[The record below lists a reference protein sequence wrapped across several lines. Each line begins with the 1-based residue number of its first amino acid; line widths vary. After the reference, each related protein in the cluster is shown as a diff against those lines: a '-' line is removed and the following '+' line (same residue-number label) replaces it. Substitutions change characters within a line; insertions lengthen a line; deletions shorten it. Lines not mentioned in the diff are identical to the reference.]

1 MTGIDWII
9 LTFYGGCVAMVVV
22 GMLASLWAPEVKI
35 ELNRSALNAQ
45 LAENGLES
53 VVGMNFKL
61 AEKYQLKDDLK
72 HLDVEIKN
80 TSNQDLYVDWDYSSF
95 VDASGRSQRLVRLT
109 PGMSFDL
116 LPPQVFSTIAPGK
129 TLKEKLTAES
139 TLKRDKETSVL
150 TGADPLI
157 EFSKFKSNPKQKS
170 TTTSFTF
177 ALRLALR
184 QVDDQSSFSGN
195 RFHVINCEFTAKKLP
210 RQSLF
215 SF

>member
-22 GMLASLWAPEVKI
+22 GMLASLWDPEVKI
-35 ELNRSALNAQ
+35 ELNRSDLNAQ
-45 LAENGLES
+45 LADNGLAS
-53 VVGMNFKL
+53 AVGINFKL
-61 AEKYQLKDDLK
+61 AEKYQLKDELK

-80 TSNQDLYVDWDYSSF
+80 TSNRDLYVDWDYSSF
-95 VDASGRSQRLVRLT
+95 VDAAGRSQRLVRLT

-139 TLKRDKETSVL
+139 TLKRDQDTSLL
-150 TGADPLI
+150 TGAAPLI
-157 EFSKFKSNPKQKS
+157 EFSKFKSTPKQKS
-170 TTTSFTF
+170 SPVSFTF

-184 QVDDQSSFSGN
+184 QVDVQSSFTGN

-210 RQSLF
+210 RQSLV
-215 SF
+215 S

>member
-22 GMLASLWAPEVKI
+22 GMLASLWEDEVKI
-35 ELNRSALNAQ
+35 ELNRTDLKTQ
-45 LAENGLES
+45 LADNGLES
-53 VVGMNFKL
+53 AVGINFKL
-61 AEKYQLKDDLK
+61 AEKYQLKDELK
-72 HLDVEIKN
+72 NLDVEIKN
-80 TSNQDLYVDWDYSSF
+80 TSNRDLYVDWDYSSF
-95 VDASGRSQRLVRLT
+95 VDAAGRSQRLVRLT
-109 PGMSFDL
+109 PGMSLDL

-139 TLKRDKETSVL
+139 TLKRDQQTSVL
-150 TGADPLI
+150 TGAAPLI
-157 EFSKFKSNPKQKS
+157 EFSKFKSNSKQKS
-170 TTTSFTF
+170 APSSFTF

-184 QVDDQSSFSGN
+184 HADVQNSFSGN

-215 SF
+215 SS